1 MLGGFSLVA
10 FWNDLLQSC
19 SESLHLTKMKVLCL
33 LLRRKSHLSGWNVKG
48 VQIFDGRYTKEELF
62 LSKIKGLDFGADH
75 SRLYKSLLSSR
86 QGLPPGKQRLETS
99 YIVKRPYVRS
109 PSPLCCICGGKKML
123 SQWLAKVWDK
133 GIGFYTC
140 KASLPVR
147 PSTDTSIICV
157 LVIEYF
163 KGTLRTANY
172 RTLHPRN
179 ATDSN
184 SKLRENRCDIW
195 NALITTKMAPACKI
209 HR

>member
-1 MLGGFSLVA
+1 MSTTETEISSKRIECKRGTNFRWKVNKGRTFSVT
-10 FWNDLLQSC
+10 N
-19 SESLHLTKMKVLCL
+19 
-33 LLRRKSHLSGWNVKG
+33 
-48 VQIFDGRYTKEELF
+48 
-62 LSKIKGLDFGADH
+62 KGLDFRAEH
-75 SRLYKSLLSSR
+75 SRLYKSLLSIR

-99 YIVKRPYVRS
+99 SIVKRTYVRS
-109 PSPLCCICGGKKML
+109 PSPLCCICGGRKRL

-140 KASLPVR
+140 KASLLVR
-147 PSTDTSIICV
+147 YSTDTSIICV

-163 KGTLRTANY
+163 KGTLRTANN

>member
-1 MLGGFSLVA
+1 MECKRTTNFWWKVYKGRTFS
-10 FWNDLLQSC
+10 
-19 SESLHLTKMKVLCL
+19 
-33 LLRRKSHLSGWNVKG
+33 VKN
-48 VQIFDGRYTKEELF
+48 
-62 LSKIKGLDFGADH
+62 KGLDFGVEP
-75 SRLYKSLLSSR
+75 SRLYKSLPSSR

-99 YIVKRPYVRS
+99 YIVKRSCVRS

-123 SQWLAKVWDK
+123 SQWLVKVWDK

-140 KASLPVR
+140 KALLLVR

-172 RTLHPRN
+172 RALHPRN
-179 ATDSN
+179 ATDSY
-184 SKLRENRCDIW
+184 SKLKENRCDIW

>member
-1 MLGGFSLVA
+1 MFTTETEISSKRIECKRGTNFWWKVYKERTFS
-10 FWNDLLQSC
+10 
-19 SESLHLTKMKVLCL
+19 
-33 LLRRKSHLSGWNVKG
+33 VKNK
-48 VQIFDGRYTKEELF
+48 RLE
-62 LSKIKGLDFGADH
+62 FGAEP

-99 YIVKRPYVRS
+99 YIFKRTYVRS
-109 PSPLCCICGGKKML
+109 PSPLFCICGGKKML

-140 KASLPVR
+140 KASLLVR
-147 PSTDTSIICV
+147 SSTDTSIICV

-163 KGTLRTANY
+163 KGTIRTANY

-179 ATDSN
+179 ATDSY
-184 SKLRENRCDIW
+184 SKLKENHCDIW